1 MVSLTLSWPTT
12 DSTAPGESFREFFE
26 HARRVP
32 VFVILGVQGSGTN
45 LLGTVLAGAFGFCVI
60 QDQSI
65 VFSAAAQLGPNPAR
79 GDVRRRF
86 HRLRA
91 RLLPS
96 AVRRK
101 TSKIVKSNSDFSA
114 IADYFDSVD
123 LRSGADFARFVY
135 GYGAFRRCTTL
146 MAIKSDDLWE
156 NIDAIDTV
164 LPNRRI
170 VLLTRDFRDNLLSIT
185 RKDFGPIEP
194 LVAAKYVH
202 DRFERYEREFD
213 QTPEDY
219 RLHVRYEDLLADP
232 HAFVERFG
240 LHFGLAPAQNGH
252 AAVERLPIRRNNVSK
267 WGELD
272 SATLA
277 GCEAILRSELERYGY
292 GVGPGTIAPSAGMWA
307 LARSRD
313 VLRRV
318 PQKMLKVSTRL
329 RR

>member
-1 MVSLTLSWPTT
+1 M
-12 DSTAPGESFREFFE
+12 
-26 HARRVP
+26 
-32 VFVILGVQGSGTN
+32 FVILGVQGSGTN
-45 LLGTVLAGAFGFCVI
+45 LLRSVLASAFGFCVI

-65 VFSAAAQLGPNPAR
+65 IFSSAARLGPDSEP
-79 GDVRRRF
+79 DDIRRQF
-86 HRLRA
+86 HRLSA

-101 TSKIVKSNSDFSA
+101 TTRIVRSNSDYSE
-114 IADYFDSVD
+114 IADYFASVD
-123 LRSGADFARFVY
+123 LRSGADLARFVY
-135 GYGAFRRCTTL
+135 AYGAFRLRTTL
-146 MAIKSDDLWE
+146 MAVKSDDLWQH
-156 NIDAIDTV
+156 IDAIDRV
-164 LPNRRI
+164 IPNRRI
-170 VLLTRDFRDNLLSIT
+170 LLLTRDFRDNLLSIT
-185 RKDFGPIEP
+185 RADFGPIEP

-202 DRFERYEREFD
+202 DRFTRYEREFD
-213 QTPEDY
+213 RTPEDY
-219 RLHVRYEDLLADP
+219 RLHVRYEDLLAAP

-240 LHFGLAPAQNGH
+240 RHFGLAPALNGH

-277 GCEAILRSELERYGY
+277 RCEAILHAELERYGY
-292 GVGPGTIAPSAGMWA
+292 GVGPGTIAPTAGTWA

-318 PQKMLKVSTRL
+318 PQKMVKISSRL